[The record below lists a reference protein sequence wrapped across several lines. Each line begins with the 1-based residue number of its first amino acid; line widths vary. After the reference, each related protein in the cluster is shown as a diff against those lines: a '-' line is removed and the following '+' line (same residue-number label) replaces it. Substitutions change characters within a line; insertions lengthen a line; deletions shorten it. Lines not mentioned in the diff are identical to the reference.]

1 MNELR
6 RTLQKRIKDKKAV
19 VGVVGLGYVGLPL
32 VKAFLKK
39 GFAVTGFDIDRRKVD
54 MLNRGRAISSTSRRR
69 SYGRSF
75 RRSGS
80 RRRPSLPA

>member
-32 VKAFLKK
+32 
-39 GFAVTGFDIDRRKVD
+39 TG
-54 MLNRGRAISSTSRRR
+54 SS
-69 SYGRSF
+69 
-75 RRSGS
+75 
-80 RRRPSLPA
+80 PPL